1 MNTEQRDDTAT
12 IRLLREECQEL
23 QVRVQWLLEA
33 RLDTLRELERAKWN
47 ARYWGIIAT
56 VNFVVL
62 LGAVIL
68 PAALAILGAVI

>member
-33 RLDTLRELERAKWN
+33 RLDTLRELERAKWDM
-47 ARYWGIIAT
+47 RYWRVIAIAHH
-56 VNFVVL
+56 VVL